1 MIKRCI
7 GIDIGSSCICAVQV
21 MRTDDGFCVEKVVG
35 TQIRRSTDSPGEVLR
50 LLFNRHGFDRRAEV
64 AISMPHDAVFFRN
77 LETDSEGLEQIRE
90 GNWSAL
96 EHNFPVGAEKIIAQV
111 YSYNPTPDG
120 KYSVL
125 TAATTMQSL
134 HERLNIFAEAKLHP
148 GMVEAAIF
156 AVHSTV
162 AVNHPEIMAGQAI
175 IAYIDGCYLTL
186 AIIRDNDIVVVR
198 SIPVITESE
207 DDIKSVQKQM
217 AHVISREAQIT
228 WQKVFGTDI
237 EQNTKIYLISTGQIS
252 NYMVLKIGKKL
263 RSETTIVDCYATVEN
278 LSRQMVDIQVCV
290 AEGLALRVLAPE
302 QTKGIN
308 FLEADKADAAPAL
321 NLRKEFVFCAAL
333 ICAIAVFLLVGLFTR
348 LSHLEAAYARIK
360 NETTEIFQATL
371 PDEKNVVNPLV
382 QLEQKIESFR
392 RDSGLFASL
401 SDSGLSPLDA
411 LYKISV
417 NSPLRENIK
426 VDDILIVADTVR
438 INGTCDSFEPVYQW
452 QQLLQENPGFTF
464 VEVKDIQKQSKSG
477 VVNFTMLLSLST
489 QEPK

>member
-1 MIKRCI
+1 MVKQCI

-21 MRTDDGFCVEKVVG
+21 MRTDEGFCVEKVLG
-35 TQIRRSTDSPGEVLR
+35 TQIRRSTDSPEEVLR

-77 LETDSEGLEQIRE
+77 LETDSAGLEQIRE

-96 EHNFPVGAEKIIAQV
+96 EHNFPVGAEKIVAQV

-125 TAATTMQSL
+125 TAVSSRQSL
-134 HERLNIFAEAKLHP
+134 HDRLNIFTEAKLHP
-148 GMVEAAIF
+148 GMVEASIF

-186 AIIRDNDIVVVR
+186 AIIKDNDIVLVR
-198 SIPVITESE
+198 SSPVIIESE
-207 DDIKSVQKQM
+207 DDIKSLQKQM
-217 AHVISREAQIT
+217 AHIISREAQIT

-237 EQNTKIYLISTGQIS
+237 EQNTKIYLVSTGQIS
-252 NYMVLKIGKKL
+252 EYMVLKIGKKL
-263 RSETTIVDCYATVEN
+263 RSETTVVDCYAMVEN
-278 LSRQMVDIQVCV
+278 LSRNMVDIQVCV
-290 AEGLALRVLAPE
+290 AEGLALRLLAPE

-308 FLEADKADAAPAL
+308 FLEADKADTAPTL

-333 ICAIAVFLLVGLFTR
+333 IGAIAIFLLVGLFTR
-348 LSHLEAAYARIK
+348 LSNLEAAYARIK

-371 PDEKNVVNPLV
+371 PDEKNIVDPLV
-382 QLEQKIESFR
+382 QLEQQIESFR
-392 RDSGLFASL
+392 RDSSLFASL
-401 SDSGLSPLDA
+401 SDSDLSPLDA

-417 NSPLRENIK
+417 NSSLRENIK
-426 VDDILIVADTVR
+426 IDDILIASDTVR

-452 QQLLQENPGFTF
+452 QQLLQEDPGFTS
-464 VEVKDIQKQSKSG
+464 VDVKDIQKQSKSG
-477 VVNFTMLLSLST
+477 AVHFTMLLSLST
-489 QEPK
+489 QEFK

>member
-1 MIKRCI
+1 MVKRCI

-21 MRTDDGFCVEKVVG
+21 MRTDEGFCVEKVFG
-35 TQIRRSTDSPGEVLR
+35 TQIRRSTDSPEEVLR

-125 TAATTMQSL
+125 TAASTRQSL
-134 HERLNIFAEAKLHP
+134 HERLNIFTEAKLHP

-186 AIIRDNDIVVVR
+186 AIIRDNDVVVVR

-237 EQNTKIYLISTGQIS
+237 EQNTKIYLVSTGQIS
-252 NYMVLKIGKKL
+252 DYMVLKIGKKL
-263 RSETTIVDCYATVEN
+263 RSETTIVDCYAMVEN
-278 LSRQMVDIQVCV
+278 MSRHMVDTQVCV

-308 FLEADKADAAPAL
+308 FLEADKADAAPSL

-333 ICAIAVFLLVGLFTR
+333 IGAIAVFLLVGLFTR
-348 LSHLEAAYARIK
+348 LSHLESAYARIK
-360 NETTEIFQATL
+360 NETTEIFQATV
-371 PDEKNVVNPLV
+371 PDEKNIVNPLV

-411 LYKISV
+411 LYKIST
-417 NSPLRENIK
+417 NSPLSENIK
-426 VDDILIVADTVR
+426 IDDILIVADTVR

>member
-1 MIKRCI
+1 MVKRCI

-21 MRTDDGFCVEKVVG
+21 MRTEEGFCVEKVFG
-35 TQIRRSTDSPGEVLR
+35 TQIRRSTDSPEEVLR
-50 LLFNRHGFDRRAEV
+50 LLFSRHGFDRRAEV

-125 TAATTMQSL
+125 TAASTMQSL

-186 AIIRDNDIVVVR
+186 AIIKDNDVVVVR

-217 AHVISREAQIT
+217 ANVISREAQIT

-237 EQNTKIYLISTGQIS
+237 EQNTKIYLISTGQTS
-252 NYMVLKIGKKL
+252 DYMVLKIGKKL
-263 RSETTIVDCYATVEN
+263 RSETTIVDCYAMVEN
-278 LSRQMVDIQVCV
+278 MSRHMVDTQVCV

-308 FLEADKADAAPAL
+308 FLEADKAEAAPAL
-321 NLRKEFVFCAAL
+321 NLRKEFVFCATL
-333 ICAIAVFLLVGLFTR
+333 IGAIAVFLLVGLFVR

-360 NETTEIFQATL
+360 NETTEIFQATV
-371 PDEKNVVNPLV
+371 PDEKNIVNPLV
-382 QLEQKIESFR
+382 QLEQKIESFG

-411 LYKISV
+411 LYKIST

-426 VDDILIVADTVR
+426 IDDILIAADTVR

-464 VEVKDIQKQSKSG
+464 VDVKDIQKQSKSG

>member
-1 MIKRCI
+1 
-7 GIDIGSSCICAVQV
+7 
-21 MRTDDGFCVEKVVG
+21 MRTDEGFCVEKVFG
-35 TQIRRSTDSPGEVLR
+35 TQIRRSTDSPEEVLR
-50 LLFNRHGFDRRAEV
+50 LLFSQHGFDRRAEV

-77 LETDSEGLEQIRE
+77 LETDSNGLEQIRE

-96 EHNFPVGAEKIIAQV
+96 EHNFPVGAEKIVAQV

-125 TAATTMQSL
+125 TAVSTRQSL
-134 HERLNIFAEAKLHP
+134 QDRLNIFTEAKLHP
-148 GMVEAAIF
+148 IMVEAAIF

-162 AVNHPEIMAGQAI
+162 ALNYPEIMAGQAI
-175 IAYIDGCYLTL
+175 IAYIDGSYLTL
-186 AIIRDNDIVVVR
+186 AIIKDNDVVFVR
-198 SIPVITESE
+198 SIPVIVESE

-237 EQNTKIYLISTGQIS
+237 EQNTKIYLISTGPIS
-252 NYMVLKIGKKL
+252 DYMVLKIGKKL
-263 RSETTIVDCYATVEN
+263 RCETTVVDCYATIEN
-278 LSRQMVDIQVCV
+278 MSRHMVDIQVCV
-290 AEGLALRVLAPE
+290 AEGLALRLLQTE

-308 FLEADKADAAPAL
+308 FLDADKADAAPAL
-321 NLRKEFVFCAAL
+321 NLRKEFVFCTTI

-348 LSHLEAAYARIK
+348 LSHLEAAYARVK

-371 PDEKNVVNPLV
+371 PDEKNIVNPLV

-417 NSPLRENIK
+417 NSPLQENIK
-426 VDDILIVADTVR
+426 VDDILIAADTVR

-452 QQLLQENPGFTF
+452 QQLLQEDPAFTF
-464 VEVKDIQKQSKSG
+464 VDMKDIQKQSKSG
-477 VVNFTMLLSLST
+477 VVHFTMLLSLST

>member
-1 MIKRCI
+1 MVKRCI
-7 GIDIGSSCICAVQV
+7 GIDIGASCLCAVQV
-21 MRTDDGFCVEKVVG
+21 VRTDEGFCVEKAFG
-35 TQIRRSTDSPGEVLR
+35 TQIRRSTDSPEEMLR
-50 LLFNRHGFDRRAEV
+50 LLFNRYGFDRRAEV
-64 AISMPHDAVFFRN
+64 AISMPHDTVFFRN
-77 LETDSEGLEQIRE
+77 LKTDSVGLEQIRE
-90 GNWSAL
+90 GNWFAL
-96 EHNFPVGAEKIIAQV
+96 EHNFPVGAEKIVAQV

-125 TAATTMQSL
+125 TAASTRQSL
-134 HERLNIFAEAKLHP
+134 YERLNIFTEAKLRP
-148 GMVEAAIF
+148 GLVEAAIF

-175 IAYIDGCYLTL
+175 IAYIDGYYLTL

-207 DDIKSVQKQM
+207 DDIKSIQKQM

-228 WQKVFGTDI
+228 WRKVFGTDI
-237 EQNTKIYLISTGQIS
+237 EQNTKIYLITTGQTS
-252 NYMVLKIGKKL
+252 DYLVVKIGKKL
-263 RSETTIVDCYATVEN
+263 RSETIVVDCYATVEN
-278 LSRQMVDIQVCV
+278 LSRNMVDIPVCV

-308 FLEADKADAAPAL
+308 FLEADKTDAAPAL
-321 NLRKEFVFCAAL
+321 NLRKEFVFCATL

-348 LSHLEAAYARIK
+348 LSHLEAAYARVK
-360 NETTEIFQATL
+360 NETTEIFKTTL
-371 PDEKNVVNPLV
+371 PDEKNIVNPLA

-392 RDSGLFASL
+392 RDSRLFASL

-417 NSPLRENIK
+417 SSPLPENIK
-426 VDDILIVADTVR
+426 VDDILIGADTAR

-452 QQLLQENPGFTF
+452 QQLLQEDPGFTF
-464 VEVKDIQKQSKSG
+464 VDVKYIEKQSKSG
-477 VVNFTMLLSLST
+477 LVEFTMLLSLST
-489 QEPK
+489 EEPK